1 MTIHIDGNLVGML
14 TAALGLA
21 ANLINWRLR
30 SRPVAIRVARPVRIK
45 RRLT

>member
-14 TAALGLA
+14 TAAFALA
-21 ANLINWRLR
+21 TNLITWRLKPR
-30 SRPVAIRVARPVRIK
+30 AAAVRVVRPVRIK